1 MPWSKHSRMTYA
13 DYRDVAEAA
22 ALAFTGEEL
31 SFGTFGWPRRAWS
44 TVSAWRS

>member
-1 MPWSKHSRMTYA
+1 MTYV

-31 SFGTFGWPRRAWS
+31 SFGTFELALRGMFTR
-44 TVSAWRS
+44 SAWPS